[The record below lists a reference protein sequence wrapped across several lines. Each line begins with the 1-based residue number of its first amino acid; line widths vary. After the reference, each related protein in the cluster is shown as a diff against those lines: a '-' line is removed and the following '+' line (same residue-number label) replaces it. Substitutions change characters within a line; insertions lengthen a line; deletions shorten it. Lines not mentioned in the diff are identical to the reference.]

1 MGLEE
6 EIEAIEEEIA
16 STPYNKSTESHI
28 GRLKAKLS
36 EKKDKLERQQ
46 SGSGGGGGYA
56 VEKTGDATVAFV
68 GFPSVGKSTL
78 LNALTN
84 AESEVGEYEF
94 TTLNVQPGMLKYRGA
109 NIQLLD
115 VPGLIEGAAGGK
127 GGGREVLSVVR
138 TADLVLFVLS
148 VFEPDQYTKLSKELY
163 YNKVRLDTE
172 PKSVSVTKRHKG
184 GLKVTTNR
192 DVGLEDETIKEVLR
206 EYGFVNADVT
216 IREEIT
222 IDELVDALQANRE
235 YLPSA
240 VAVNKADL
248 IEPDYKEKVD
258 EQLRELDIDP
268 EEAVF
273 ISAVEEKGLEALKEK
288 IWEKLGLIRV
298 YMDKPSRGVDYEE
311 PGVGGA
317 FDVGLDGVVGE
328 CEVRGEKNGGV
339 LVGFAHFAQTGVDLR
354 GFSRVLVDVLAQSD
368 EREQRP
374 GLHGVEDHGVAPPV
388 HHRGCDG
395 GFPVGCVVA
404 VLGGVD
410 GCWDGEY
417 GPAEGLLLL
426 HCGASDLEAPV
437 DGVHQVERVDSGVE
451 Y

>member
-1 MGLEE
+1 MGLED

-16 STPYNKSTESHI
+16 GTPYNKSTEGHI

-115 VPGLIEGAAGGK
+115 VPGLIEGAAGGR

-148 VFEPDQYTKLSKELY
+148 VFEPDHYTKLSKELY
-163 YNKVRLDTE
+163 YNKVRLDTD
-172 PKSVSVTKRHKG
+172 PKSVSVTKQHKG

-192 DVGLEDETIKEVLR
+192 DIGLEDETVKQILR
-206 EYGFVNADVT
+206 EYDFVNADVT

-222 IDELVDALQANRE
+222 IDELIDALQANRE

-240 VAVNKADL
+240 VTVNKADL
-248 IEPDYKEKVD
+248 IEPEYKAHVD
-258 EQLRELDIDP
+258 EQLRALDIDP
-268 EEAVF
+268 ERAVF
-273 ISAVEEKGLEALKEK
+273 ISAEEEKGLDALKQT
-288 IWEKLGLIRV
+288 IWKKLGLIRV
-298 YMDKPSRGVDYEE
+298 YMDKPGRGTDYDEPLVLKAGRHTVDDALDRLGGSFDRRFRFARVTGESAKHDE
-311 PGVGGA
+311 QQVGRDHELA
-317 FDVGLDGVVGE
+317 DE
-328 CEVRGEKNGGV
+328 
-339 LVGFAHFAQTGVDLR
+339 
-354 GFSRVLVDVLAQSD
+354 DVL
-368 EREQRP
+368 RI
-374 GLHGVEDHGVAPPV
+374 VA
-388 HHRGCDG
+388 RK
-395 GFPVGCVVA
+395 
-404 VLGGVD
+404 
-410 GCWDGEY
+410 
-417 GPAEGLLLL
+417 
-426 HCGASDLEAPV
+426 
-437 DGVHQVERVDSGVE
+437 
-451 Y
+451 